1 MPLHDAAQQPAIAL
15 IQSQLI
21 HPQPAQAKVGGFA
34 GDPAVAAHFGEIAH
48 PVEQLVGDARRAT
61 RAPADFERAFLVEMD
76 AEDAGRTLDNG
87 GELGWLVEIEA
98 LDDAKAREQRRGELA
113 GARGGAHQGEAFD
126 GHRDGA
132 GARTHAGHDLDLEV
146 LHRRVEALL
155 DDGLQPVDLV
165 DEQDIAA
172 TERGEDARQVA
183 LALQRR
189 PGCHARLGAH
199 LVRQQVRQ
207 GGLAQARRPGQKHVI
222 QGSAAL
228 LGRGHIDLQVLD
240 HLAGKGGGKIR
251 FLPNWFKPTRLG
263 RLRERLFV
271 VQGGALTPLLPQKA

>member
-1 MPLHDAAQQPAIAL
+1 MHVFQGVAIFGQRRSQRLDAGRAAVEALHDGAQQPAIAL
-15 IQSQLI
+15 IQSQLV
-21 HPQPAQAKVGGFA
+21 HSQPAQAKVGGFA

-48 PVEQLVGDARRAT
+48 PVEQLVGDARRAA
-61 RAPADFERAFLVEMD
+61 RAPTDFKRALLVETD
-76 AEDAGRTLDNG
+76 AQNLGGTLDDG
-87 GELGWLVEIEA
+87 GELVGRVEIKS
-98 LDDAKAREQRRGELA
+98 LDDAKTREQRRGQLA

-132 GARTHAGHDLDLEV
+132 GACAHAGHDLDLEV

-155 DDGLQPVDLV
+155 DNGLQPVDLV

-172 TERGEDARQVA
+172 TERREDARQIA

-189 PGCHARLGAH
+189 PGGHARLGAH

-207 GGLAQARRPGQKHVI
+207 GGLSQARRARQKHVV

-228 LGRGHIDLQVLD
+228 LGCGHIDLQILD
-240 HLAGKGGGKIR
+240 HLA
-251 FLPNWFKPTRLG
+251 LPYE
-263 RLRERLFV
+263 LRE
-271 VQGGALTPLLPQKA
+271 